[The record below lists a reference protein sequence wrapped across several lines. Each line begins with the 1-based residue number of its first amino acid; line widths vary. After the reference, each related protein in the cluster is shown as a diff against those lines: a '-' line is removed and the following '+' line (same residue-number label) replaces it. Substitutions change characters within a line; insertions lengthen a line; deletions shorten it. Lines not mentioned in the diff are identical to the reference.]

1 MFEYYNANPLNND
14 ISDCFIRATSLA
26 EGLSWR
32 QCQEKLSRL
41 AREQGEMLDN
51 VVFVENYLDDRYPR
65 QCHYSKTV
73 GEFIDE
79 HPWGT
84 YLITMP
90 DHITCVIDG
99 VCYDTFNC
107 LDRIMRCAWKVK
119 K

>member
-51 VVFVENYLDDRYPR
+51 VDFVENYLDNRYPR

-79 HPWGT
+79 HPRGI

-107 LDRIMRCAWKVK
+107 LDRIMRCAWRVK